1 VEDVK
6 ELLLMP
12 MPQLVPVMML
22 PLQCNVTLKLNVKVN
37 YLETTVSIWENSV

>member
-12 MPQLVPVMML
+12 MPQLMVVMML
-22 PLQCNVTLKLNVKVN
+22 PLQQHVVLKLNVKVN
-37 YLETTVSIWENSV
+37 YLEKTVSIWENSV

>member
-1 VEDVK
+1 MEDVK

-22 PLQCNVTLKLNVKVN
+22 PLQWHAILKLNVKVN

>member
-12 MPQLVPVMML
+12 MPQLMPVMML
-22 PLQCNVTLKLNVKVN
+22 PLQLHAVLKLNVKVN
-37 YLETTVSIWENSV
+37 YLEATVSIWENSV